1 MKIWDL
7 DKEYDR
13 FLPFILEGREKRKA
27 SIGPAVAHIKKEI
40 LERGE
45 AALVEF
51 SKKWDGWEEEH
62 PLKVPEKEI
71 EAAAA
76 AIPKGDRAVIKGM
89 IKNVRAFHRSQKA
102 KKRTYRS
109 AGLFVK
115 EESVPVERAMVY
127 VPGGTAPYPSSVTM
141 GVAPAQLAGVKDIFV
156 ATPSKNG
163 VINPY
168 ILAACALL
176 EVTDVYRIGGAQAI
190 FAFSYGTGSIPKVDI
205 IVGPG
210 NAYVEEAKRDVYG
223 RVGIDMLAGP
233 SELII
238 LATEPFSP
246 KALAWDL
253 MSQAEHDEMALVGL
267 FSPSR
272 QHLEEVRKQIDELIL
287 LSPRQAV
294 TRKALDE
301 NGFLAHYTDTDKAV
315 ALTNAIA
322 PEHMELIGDEETEG
336 KILYPGILYL
346 GPSTPVALG
355 DYYIGTNHVLPTS
368 GAGRFTGGLSVDTFT
383 RRKTVV
389 KVEKEFLGRYGASAV
404 RLAQIE
410 GLFAHGEAIKARK
423 EPLK

>member
-13 FLPFILEGREKRKA
+13 LMPFIQEGREKRKTQ
-27 SIGPAVAHIKKEI
+27 IGPAVADIKKAI

-51 SKKWDGWEEEH
+51 SKKWDGWKEEY
-62 PLKVPEKEI
+62 PLKVSEEEI
-71 EAAAA
+71 KAAAA
-76 AIPKGDRAVIKGM
+76 RIPKSDVAVIKGM

-102 KKRTYRS
+102 RKRTYRS
-109 AGLFVK
+109 PGLFVQ
-115 EESVPVERAMVY
+115 EEAVPVERAMVY
-127 VPGGTAPYPSSVTM
+127 VPGGTAPYPSSVTL
-141 GVAPAQLAGVKDIFV
+141 GVVPAQLAGVKEVYV

-163 VINPY
+163 LINPY
-168 ILAACALL
+168 ILAACHFLG
-176 EVTDVYRIGGAQAI
+176 VNDVYRIGGAQAI
-190 FAFSYGTGSIPKVDI
+190 FAFTYGTPPVPKVDI

-233 SELII
+233 SELVII
-238 LATEPFSP
+238 ATEPFSP
-246 KALAWDL
+246 RALAWDL

-272 QHLEEVRKQIDELIL
+272 AHLEEVEKNIDELIT
-287 LSPRQAV
+287 LSPRMVV
-294 TRKALDE
+294 TRKALDD
-301 NGFLAHYTDTDKAV
+301 NGFLAHCTDMEKAI
-315 ALTNAIA
+315 ALANMIA
-322 PEHMELIGDEETEG
+322 PEHMELIGDEDAG
-336 KILYPGILYL
+336 ARIFYAGILYV
-346 GPSTPVALG
+346 GPATPVALG

-383 RRKTVV
+383 RRKMVV
-389 KVEKEFLGRYGASAV
+389 KVEGEFLKEYGDNAA
-404 RLAQIE
+404 RLADIE

-423 EPLK
+423 ELL